1 MRGTVPLMT
10 GADGAWTVAVAAQA
24 ALGERPVWDDRT
36 GSLVWVDIDGGSLHR
51 FTPGAGDTAVTVA
64 RSAGFVALR
73 ENGGVVLGTEAGLV
87 LGDATGTVLADPI
100 VPPGMTADHIFN
112 DGAVDGAGRLFA
124 GTVTTDTAPGASALY
139 RLDPDGS
146 VHTVLS
152 GVTESNGVAWSS
164 DGRRMYYADSG
175 GQDVTV
181 FDYDLATGGVSNGRV
196 LIHVED
202 EDCVPDGLIVDASDN
217 LWIAIW
223 GASCV
228 RCHHPDG
235 RLLRQFDLP
244 TEHITCPAFGGADFG
259 DLYVTSA
266 RAYVAADRLPDQP
279 HAGDVFLLRP
289 GARGLP
295 AARYRG

>member
-1 MRGTVPLMT
+1 MT
-10 GADGAWTVAVAAQA
+10 ASDSQPTPADGAWTVALAAQA
-24 ALGERPVWDDRT
+24 ELGERPVWDDRS
-36 GSLVWVDIDGGSLHR
+36 GSLVWVDIDAGELHR
-51 FTPGAGDTAVTVA
+51 FTPGAEDIAVKVA

-73 ENGGVVLGTEAGLV
+73 ENGGVVLGTEAGF
-87 LGDATGTVLADPI
+87 VLADETGAVREDPI

-112 DGAVDGAGRLFA
+112 DGAVDPAGRLFA
-124 GTVTTDTAPGASALY
+124 GTVTTDTAPGAAALY
-139 RLDPDGS
+139 RLDPDRS

-152 GVTESNGVAWSS
+152 DVTESNGVDWSA

-175 GQDVTV
+175 GQDVMV
-181 FDYDLATGGVSNGRV
+181 FDYDLATGSVSDGRV
-196 LIHVED
+196 LIHVD
-202 EDCVPDGLIVDASDN
+202 ESDGVPDGLIVDADDN

-235 RLLRQFDLP
+235 RLLSQFTLP
-244 TEHITCPAFGGADFG
+244 TAHVTCPAFGGADLT

-266 RAYVAADRLPDQP
+266 RAELEDLEHQP
-279 HAGDVFLLRP
+279 HAGDLFLLRP
-289 GARGLP
+289 GARGRP